1 MRPGN
6 IPRLVLILQII
17 FLTGRLV
24 LAQTT
29 KFPVY
34 SDLRLTRPADIPY
47 FEADAFKVNPAR
59 IDNYPDGIIYGDQRT
74 LRKLGMYLLND
85 PEGREL
91 WKRQAENTAGILNQ
105 WDLNRTGFSATRY
118 IYSVVQLENLS
129 LVYLLSGHQA
139 LGRFLRGHILQI
151 AGLPYEFWL
160 HAELRG
166 YDPEHPLGM
175 IETAAVTTAVSVALS
190 ASGNLFSPE
199 EKRRIESALQ
209 NKGLQP
215 CLNWLQSP
223 KLSNF
228 TAVISSGAFVAAR
241 YFNDSSAKE
250 KARQAM
256 AGYVNASV
264 EEDGSYGEGTGYF
277 NYPIG
282 ALLSAVLCMNLSER
296 LSTFSS
302 SGLRY
307 SSIWQ
312 VYPYLFNTNQEQK
325 PEPTVLHYGDN
336 SYWGPPSVAV
346 NQLLASLYRDSLAVW
361 LMKKFDRKHDFREVL
376 LAFSDEADPVA
387 PQSPGQYG
395 LPLCHVFNSGD
406 CYIRSTWADNGIVL
420 GMRSGDGSRIRFNHQ
435 RAELHSITMGAYGE
449 YLVVS
454 PGSAS
459 YRSPLHYLYD
469 YTTRAANT
477 ITIDNKNQLF
487 PGEGLNRWSNGI
499 DNSSFW
505 ISGEPKAEVIMSKAG
520 KMADFLVSEAADA
533 YAPAMKRARR
543 SVLFVRDPGYFVI
556 VDELETAGNSAHRF
570 SYRLHF
576 NNRDGNGKLTRTGDG
591 NWLLERPSADLGIS
605 VFSAIPLSYEVG
617 DGYMHGPARD
627 YSPGGENEGK
637 PGSAIELTTSNSNPS
652 GRMTFYSILFP
663 VRKGERVQPAQYS
676 PNIVN
681 VGKDKIVF
689 DGQTCRLVKNGIT
702 EIFDLR

>member
-1 MRPGN
+1 MKSGSF
-6 IPRLVLILQII
+6 IRLGLILLLIQVA
-17 FLTGRLV
+17 GQPAS
-24 LAQTT
+24 AQTT

-34 SDLRLTRPADIPY
+34 GDLRLTRPADIPY
-47 FEADAFKVNPAR
+47 FEADAFKVDPAR
-59 IDNYPDGIIYGDQRT
+59 IDSYPDGIIYGDQRA
-74 LRKLGMYLLND
+74 LRRLGIYLLND

-118 IYSVVQLENLS
+118 IYSIVQLENLS

-139 LGRFLRGHILQI
+139 LGQFLRGHILQI
-151 AGLPYEFWL
+151 ADLPYEFWL

-175 IETAAVTTAVSVALS
+175 IETAAVTTAISVALS
-190 ASGNLFSPE
+190 ASGNLFSPD
-199 EKRRIESALQ
+199 EKARIESALQ

-215 CLNWLQSP
+215 CLNWLKSP

-228 TAVISSGAFVAAR
+228 TAVISSGAFAAAR

-256 AGYVNASV
+256 VGYVNASM

-282 ALLSAVLCMNLSER
+282 ALLSAVLCMTLPER
-296 LSTFSS
+296 QSTFST

-307 SSIWQ
+307 SSVWQ
-312 VYPYLFNTNQEQK
+312 VYPYLFNINQEQK

-361 LMKKFDRKHDFREVL
+361 LMKKFDRKHDFKEVL

-387 PQSPGQYG
+387 PMSPGQYG
-395 LPLCHVFNSGD
+395 LPLQNVFNSGD

-420 GMRSGDGSRIRFNHQ
+420 GMRSGNGSRVRFNHQ

-487 PGEGLNRWSNGI
+487 PGKGLNQWSREI

-505 ISGEPKAEVIMSKAG
+505 VSGEPKAEVIVSKIG
-520 KMADFLVSEAADA
+520 KMADLLVSEAADA

-556 VDELETAGNSAHRF
+556 IDELEAAGNSTHQF

-576 NNRDGNGKLTRTGDG
+576 NNRDGNGKLTQTGSG
-591 NWLLERPSADLGIS
+591 HWVLQRPRAELGIS
-605 VFSAIPLSYEVG
+605 VFSGAPLSYQVG
-617 DGYMHGPARD
+617 EGYMHGPARD

-637 PGSAIELTTSNSNPS
+637 PGSAIELTASNTNPA
-652 GRMTFYSILFP
+652 GGMIFYSVLFP
-663 VRKGERVQPAQYS
+663 VEKGERIQPARHS
-676 PNIVN
+676 RNIIN
-681 VGKDKIVF
+681 VGEDKIVF

-702 EIFDLR
+702 EIFDIR